1 MLQSPVY
8 IEALTKQLHK
18 KGFNIAIDT
27 CGYAPWENYERILP
41 YVDTFLYDIKLIDPE
56 RHKKYMGQDNALILE
71 NLKKLSEA
79 GARIN
84 LRLPLIVPV
93 NTEDSDIQDIIRY
106 LKENNI
112 HIVKTNLLPYH
123 NTGNHKYDKLGE
135 EYKGVTF
142 EKPSQERLEQIQNQ
156 FIAAGYTD
164 VKIGG

>member
-1 MLQSPVY
+1 MFYEQSGGGVTLSGGEVMLQSPEY

-93 NTEDSDIQDIIRY
+93 NTEDSDI
-106 LKENNI
+106 
-112 HIVKTNLLPYH
+112 
-123 NTGNHKYDKLGE
+123 
-135 EYKGVTF
+135 
-142 EKPSQERLEQIQNQ
+142 
-156 FIAAGYTD
+156 
-164 VKIGG
+164 

>member
-1 MLQSPVY
+1 
-8 IEALTKQLHK
+8 
-18 KGFNIAIDT
+18 
-27 CGYAPWENYERILP
+27 
-41 YVDTFLYDIKLIDPE
+41 
-56 RHKKYMGQDNALILE
+56 MGQDNALILE

-123 NTGNHKYDKLGE
+123 NTGNHKYDKLGK